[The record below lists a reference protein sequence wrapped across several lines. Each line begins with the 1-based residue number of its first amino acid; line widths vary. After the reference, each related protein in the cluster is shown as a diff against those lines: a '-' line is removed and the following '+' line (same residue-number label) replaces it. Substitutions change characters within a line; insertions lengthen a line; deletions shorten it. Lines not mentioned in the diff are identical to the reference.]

1 MICPHCGMNTGNSE
15 KCVHCSGNTE
25 FARRS
30 KVRPERIPN
39 INDSCPDILAQ
50 LPSTIHTKGI
60 ILAATVIIAVFA
72 VAASIFF
79 AIRYKQL
86 LSVEN
91 AAEVMTE
98 YTEESVL
105 STEQEPLIYL
115 YSICDAQGEQDLL
128 TTITVGENI
137 PVFPDSEDHIFTG
150 WNTEQDGTGMAFR
163 AGDPFMIH
171 IAEDV
176 SLYAQWEIKP
186 KETAPVASAIEDTII
201 PESSAE
207 ETVEVMDETIPQS
220 TEAEVSTT
228 DLDNGVNTNE

>member
-1 MICPHCGMNTGNSE
+1 MNTGNSE

-25 FARRS
+25 FVRRT

-39 INDSCPDILAQ
+39 INNSCLDISTQ

-60 ILAATVIIAVFA
+60 ILAAAVIITVVA

-115 YSICDAQGEQDLL
+115 YLNCDAQGERDPL
-128 TTITVGENI
+128 TTVTVGENI

-163 AGDPFMIH
+163 AGDPFTIH

-176 SLYAQWEIKP
+176 SLYAQWEIK
-186 KETAPVASAIEDTII
+186 SQ
-201 PESSAE
+201 
-207 ETVEVMDETIPQS
+207 ETVPAETSIENETIPELTVEETTKVIDETLVQS
-220 TEAEVSTT
+220 WEDEDLTT
-228 DLDNGVNTNE
+228 DLDNGVDTDE